1 MNSYHTPFKPQ
12 YYSPKHHVTSP
23 TTAASEKYFSG
34 SQSKNIF
41 KGVRSS
47 LNSMIGEA
55 VNKK

>member
-1 MNSYHTPFKPQ
+1 MNSYYTPFKNQ
-12 YYSPKHHVTSP
+12 YYSPKRHLTSP
-23 TTAASEKYFSG
+23 TTAASEKHFSG

-55 VNKK
+55 ANKK